1 MAVSLKDR
9 YGSAKEVAGA
19 TAANKAGLA
28 NKAAKQAAAMSNNS
42 KMTQAL
48 LGAQA
53 ANDAVSS
60 GFDEGLDK
68 GANMAAQVAAE
79 EAREKDREQ
88 NQKQFEAQQ
97 AQAREE
103 AEKNRKFQKSENKKD
118 RQQSFVNN
126 AVAIAFKGFGW

>member
-1 MAVSLKDR
+1 MATLRDR

-19 TAANKAGLA
+19 TATNKAALA

-68 GANMAAQVAAE
+68 GANMAAQVASE
-79 EAREKDREQ
+79 EAREKEREQ
-88 NQKQFEAQQ
+88 NQKQFEASQ

-103 AEKNRKFQKSENKKD
+103 AAKDRAHQLEENKKN
-118 RQQSFVNN
+118 RIWNFASQIGG
-126 AVAIAFKGFGW
+126 AILGGMWG